1 MSSKELNNI
10 QALNNA
16 MDIALANDKNVVLYG
31 QDAGF
36 EGGVFRATQG
46 LQKKY
51 GEERVWD
58 SPISEASM
66 TGCAIGAALLGLKP
80 IVEIQFDGF
89 SFLALQQLFAHAAR
103 YRGRTRGQRHVPL
116 VLRIPMG
123 GGIKA
128 LEHHSESLEAIYS
141 HVPGLKVVY
150 PSNPYDTKGLFLA
163 AVNDPDPVV
172 FLEPKRLYRAFRQEV
187 PEEVYQVLIGEA
199 NVLQE
204 GNKLTVVTYGPLV
217 VDCFNWIQDFGD
229 AVELIDLRTISPW
242 DRETVLASV
251 RKTGR
256 LLIVHEAVK
265 SFSVSAEI
273 ITTVVENGISLTKP
287 PVRITG
293 WDINI
298 PLAKG
303 EHIQFKLE
311 QRVKDAVAE
320 LLK

>member
-31 QDAGF
+31 QDSGF

-128 LEHHSESLEAIYS
+128 LEHHSESLETIYS

-187 PEEVYQVLIGEA
+187 PEEAYQVPIGEA

-217 VDCFNWIQDFGD
+217 VDCFNWVQDFGD
-229 AVELIDLRTISPW
+229 AVELIDLRTISP
-242 DRETVLASV
+242 
-251 RKTGR
+251 
-256 LLIVHEAVK
+256 
-265 SFSVSAEI
+265 
-273 ITTVVENGISLTKP
+273 
-287 PVRITG
+287 
-293 WDINI
+293 
-298 PLAKG
+298 
-303 EHIQFKLE
+303 
-311 QRVKDAVAE
+311 
-320 LLK
+320 

>member
-31 QDAGF
+31 QDSGF

-128 LEHHSESLEAIYS
+128 LEHHSESLETIYS

-187 PEEVYQVLIGEA
+187 PEEAYQVPIGEA

-217 VDCFNWIQDFGD
+217 VDCFNWVQDFGD

-242 DRETVLASV
+242 DRETVLVSV

-256 LLIVHEAVK
+256 LLVVHEAVK

-287 PVRITG
+287 PVRVTG

>member
-187 PEEVYQVLIGEA
+187 PEEAYQVPIGEA

-303 EHIQFKLE
+303 EHIQFKFE
-311 QRVKDAVAE
+311 QRVKDAIAE

>member
-187 PEEVYQVLIGEA
+187 PEEAYKVPIGEA

-256 LLIVHEAVK
+256 LLVVHESVK

-287 PVRITG
+287 PVRVTG

-303 EHIQFKLE
+303 EHIQFKFE
-311 QRVKDAVAE
+311 QRVKDAIAE

>member
-89 SFLALQQLFAHAAR
+89 SFLTLQQLFAHAAR

-187 PEEVYQVLIGEA
+187 PEEAYQVPIGEA

-217 VDCFNWIQDFGD
+217 VDCFNWVQDFGD

-287 PVRITG
+287 PVRVTG

-311 QRVKDAVAE
+311 QRVKDAIAE